1 MHAFCGRIA
10 KVNHNQLIKILML
23 RNSKYDESVIEK
35 NIELQISL
43 KMIIVDRKEILTT
56 RTLNNQNVYVFIY
69 VRDFD
74 YYSDDDNNHILMSEQ
89 LIQYIRGA
97 RRNFG
102 HGTIH

>member
-1 MHAFCGRIA
+1 
-10 KVNHNQLIKILML
+10 ML

-56 RTLNNQNVYVFIY
+56 RTLNNQNVYVFI